1 MSEEEDR
8 DEGQQ
13 SLYSNFPDIDETAL
27 QCLTP
32 FPTGEEYMGQY
43 FADLYY
49 PASTDEL
56 VPSVLSKDPFMSTIA
71 QVRSK
76 YAFVFLL
83 QQCGAFSTRGKPL
96 QTISN
101 AMACFSSLYPLYCA
115 TIIQRAWRS
124 KRKTATKEDR
134 LKFGIA
140 MITRPTNGQY
150 LEERETKRNFISQML
165 SFYPP
170 PINI

>member
-1 MSEEEDR
+1 M
-8 DEGQQ
+8 
-13 SLYSNFPDIDETAL
+13 TH
-27 QCLTP
+27 
-32 FPTGEEYMGQY
+32 
-43 FADLYY
+43 
-49 PASTDEL
+49 EL

-150 LEERETKRNFISQML
+150 LEERETKRHFISQML
-165 SFYPP
+165 
-170 PINI
+170 